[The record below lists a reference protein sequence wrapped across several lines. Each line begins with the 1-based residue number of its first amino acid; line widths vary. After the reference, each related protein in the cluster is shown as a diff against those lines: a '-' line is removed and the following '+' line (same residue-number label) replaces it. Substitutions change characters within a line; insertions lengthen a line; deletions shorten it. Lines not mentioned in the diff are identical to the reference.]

1 MFRFNFDRRLIYIL
15 LGCLVL
21 FSLISFSSGNLIATL
36 FTLPA
41 VLVAITFHEH
51 AHAWVADRLGD
62 ETPRMQGR
70 LTLNPLAHL
79 DPVGSIL
86 LLFAGFGW
94 GKPVQINSRN
104 FNRNVSI
111 AKGEALVS
119 LAGPVI
125 NFILAIIFAIILGIV
140 YMFAPS
146 SFLTTTI
153 GEVIYILLQECV
165 LINIGLGVFNLLPLP
180 PLDGSKIFINLFP
193 YNTRRWIMEH
203 EQIFY
208 YIFLAIWI
216 TGLAGIII
224 SPIISLLYNGLMN
237 GIHAIF
243 RLF

>member
-1 MFRFNFDRRLIYIL
+1 MFEIDRRFIYIL

-21 FSLISFSSGNLIATL
+21 FSLINFSSGNLIAIL

-41 VLVAITFHEH
+41 VIIAIAFHEY
-51 AHAWVADRLGD
+51 AHAWMADRLGD

-70 LTLNPLAHL
+70 LTLNPLKHL
-79 DPVGSIL
+79 DPVGFIL

-104 FNRNVSI
+104 FNRNVSMS
-111 AKGEALVS
+111 KGEALVS
-119 LAGPVI
+119 LAGPVM
-125 NFILAIIFAIILGIV
+125 NFILAIIFAIILGVV

-153 GEVIYILLQECV
+153 GGVVYILLQECV

-193 YNTRRWIMEH
+193 YNARRWIMEH

-208 YIFLAIWI
+208 YAFLIIWI

-224 SPIISLLYNGLMN
+224 SPIIKLLYNGLMN
-237 GIHAIF
+237 GILAIF

>member
-1 MFRFNFDRRLIYIL
+1 MFEIDRRFIYIL

-21 FSLISFSSGNLIATL
+21 FSLINFSSGNLLAIL

-41 VLVAITFHEH
+41 VIIAIAFHEY
-51 AHAWVADRLGD
+51 AHAWMADRLGD

-70 LTLNPLAHL
+70 LTLNPLNHL

-104 FNRNVSI
+104 FNRNVSMS
-111 AKGEALVS
+111 KGEALVS
-119 LAGPVI
+119 LAGPVM
-125 NFILAIIFAIILGIV
+125 NFILAIIFAIILGVV

-153 GEVIYILLQECV
+153 GGVVYILLQECV

-193 YNTRRWIMEH
+193 YNARRWIMEH

-208 YIFLAIWI
+208 YAFLIIWI
-216 TGLAGIII
+216 TGLAGLII
-224 SPIISLLYNGLMN
+224 SPIINLLYNGLMN
-237 GIHAIF
+237 GILAIF

>member
-1 MFRFNFDRRLIYIL
+1 MFEIDRRFIYIL

-21 FSLISFSSGNLIATL
+21 FSLINFSSGNLIAIL

-41 VLVAITFHEH
+41 VIIAIAFHEY
-51 AHAWVADRLGD
+51 AHAWMADRLGD

-70 LTLNPLAHL
+70 LTLNPLKHL

-104 FNRNVSI
+104 FNRNVSMS
-111 AKGEALVS
+111 KGEALVS
-119 LAGPVI
+119 LAGPVM
-125 NFILAIIFAIILGIV
+125 NFILAIIFAIILGVV

-153 GEVIYILLQECV
+153 GGVVYILLQECV

-193 YNTRRWIMEH
+193 YNARRWIMEH

-208 YIFLAIWI
+208 YAFLIIWI

-224 SPIISLLYNGLMN
+224 SPIIKLLYNGLMN
-237 GIHAIF
+237 GILAIF

>member
-1 MFRFNFDRRLIYIL
+1 MFEIDRRFIYIL

-21 FSLISFSSGNLIATL
+21 FSLINFSSGNLIAIL

-41 VLVAITFHEH
+41 VIIAIAFHEY
-51 AHAWVADRLGD
+51 AHAWMADRLGD

-70 LTLNPLAHL
+70 LTLNPLKHL
-79 DPVGSIL
+79 DPVGFIL

-104 FNRNVSI
+104 FNRNVSMS
-111 AKGEALVS
+111 KGEALVS
-119 LAGPVI
+119 LAGPVM
-125 NFILAIIFAIILGIV
+125 NFILAIIFAIILGVV

-153 GEVIYILLQECV
+153 GGVVYILLQECV

-193 YNTRRWIMEH
+193 YNARRWIMEH

-208 YIFLAIWI
+208 YAFLIIWI
-216 TGLAGIII
+216 TGLAGLII
-224 SPIISLLYNGLMN
+224 SPIINLLYNGLMN
-237 GIHAIF
+237 GILAIF

>member
-1 MFRFNFDRRLIYIL
+1 MFEIDRRFIYIL

-21 FSLISFSSGNLIATL
+21 FSLINFSSGNLLAIL

-41 VLVAITFHEH
+41 VIIAIAFHEY
-51 AHAWVADRLGD
+51 AHAWMADRLGD

-70 LTLNPLAHL
+70 LTLNPLKHL
-79 DPVGSIL
+79 DPVGFIL

-104 FNRNVSI
+104 FNRNVSMS
-111 AKGEALVS
+111 KGEALVS
-119 LAGPVI
+119 LAGPVM
-125 NFILAIIFAIILGIV
+125 NFILAIIFAIILGVV

-193 YNTRRWIMEH
+193 YNARRWIMEH

-208 YIFLAIWI
+208 YAFLIIWI
-216 TGLAGIII
+216 TGLAGLII
-224 SPIISLLYNGLMN
+224 SPIINLLYNGLMN
-237 GIHAIF
+237 GILAIF

>member
-1 MFRFNFDRRLIYIL
+1 MFEIDRRFIYIL

-21 FSLISFSSGNLIATL
+21 FSLINFSSGNLIAIL

-41 VLVAITFHEH
+41 VIIAIAFHEY
-51 AHAWVADRLGD
+51 AHAWMADRLGD

-70 LTLNPLAHL
+70 LTLNPLNHL

-119 LAGPVI
+119 LAGPVM

-140 YMFAPS
+140 YMFVPS

-193 YNTRRWIMEH
+193 YNARRWIMEH

-208 YIFLAIWI
+208 YAFLIIWI
-216 TGLAGIII
+216 TGLAGLII
-224 SPIISLLYNGLMN
+224 SPIINLLYNGLMN
-237 GIHAIF
+237 GILAIF

>member
-1 MFRFNFDRRLIYIL
+1 M
-15 LGCLVL
+15 
-21 FSLISFSSGNLIATL
+21 
-36 FTLPA
+36 
-41 VLVAITFHEH
+41 
-51 AHAWVADRLGD
+51 ADRLGD

-70 LTLNPLAHL
+70 LTLNPLNHL

-104 FNRNVSI
+104 FNRNVSMS
-111 AKGEALVS
+111 KGEALVS
-119 LAGPVI
+119 LAGPVM
-125 NFILAIIFAIILGIV
+125 NFILAIIFAIILGVV

-153 GEVIYILLQECV
+153 GGVVYILLQECV

-193 YNTRRWIMEH
+193 YNARRWIMEH

-208 YIFLAIWI
+208 YAFLIIWI
-216 TGLAGIII
+216 TGLAGLII
-224 SPIISLLYNGLMN
+224 SPIINLLYNGLMN
-237 GIHAIF
+237 GILAIF

>member
-1 MFRFNFDRRLIYIL
+1 MFEIDRRFIYIL

-21 FSLISFSSGNLIATL
+21 FSLINFSSGNIIATL

-41 VLVAITFHEH
+41 VIIAIAFHEY
-51 AHAWVADRLGD
+51 AHAWMADRLGD

-70 LTLNPLAHL
+70 LTLNPLKHL

-104 FNRNVSI
+104 FNRNVSMS
-111 AKGEALVS
+111 KGEALVS
-119 LAGPVI
+119 LAGPVM
-125 NFILAIIFAIILGIV
+125 NFILAIIFAIILGVV

-153 GEVIYILLQECV
+153 GGVVYILLQECV

-180 PLDGSKIFINLFP
+180 PLDGSKIFINLFS
-193 YNTRRWIMEH
+193 YNARRWIMEH

-208 YIFLAIWI
+208 YIFLGIWI

-224 SPIISLLYNGLMN
+224 SPIINLLYNGLMN
-237 GIHAIF
+237 GILAIF